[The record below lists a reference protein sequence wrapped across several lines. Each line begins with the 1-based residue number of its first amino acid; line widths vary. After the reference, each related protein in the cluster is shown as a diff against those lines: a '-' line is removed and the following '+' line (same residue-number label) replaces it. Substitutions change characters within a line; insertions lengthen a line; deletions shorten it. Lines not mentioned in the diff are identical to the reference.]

1 MDIAILTQDYEL
13 QGFLS
18 NPVAVIYT
26 EGYCSLGN
34 FQLNLPLDSTN
45 TTLVQEERIVL
56 FDMDKGIA
64 GIIGVVQKTI
74 SSKGVPEL
82 TVKGNLLEEFLFRR
96 ICWGLYTK
104 SGFPSD
110 IAYDMVE
117 KHVTAP
123 TIAAR
128 AIPDIVALDADKAVQ
143 LGVKTTLQDTGGVVG
158 DNLIALCS
166 PDSLGFRLRLELPN
180 KRMVFKVYKGTDR
193 TVNQTEVAPCLFSYI
208 FENMLESKYNLNTQ
222 DSRNVALIAGEGEGI
237 ERTYTTV
244 GEVSGKSRKE
254 IFVDARDLQ
263 STDNNG
269 MAMTA
274 EEYLEVLKQRGSEK
288 LAECRRV
295 ESFDGTINTQG
306 NIRYGVDYFL
316 GDKVTVFDSQLGIQL
331 DAIITEAEHSYSSKG
346 ESLNLTFGFGP
357 LTLTQKLKVRMM

>member
-1 MDIAILTQDYEL
+1 M
-13 QGFLS
+13 
-18 NPVAVIYT
+18 
-26 EGYCSLGN
+26 
-34 FQLNLPLDSTN
+34 
-45 TTLVQEERIVL
+45 
-56 FDMDKGIA
+56 
-64 GIIGVVQKTI
+64 
-74 SSKGVPEL
+74 
-82 TVKGNLLEEFLFRR
+82 
-96 ICWGLYTK
+96 
-104 SGFPSD
+104 
-110 IAYDMVE
+110 
-117 KHVTAP
+117 
-123 TIAAR
+123 
-128 AIPDIVALDADKAVQ
+128 
-143 LGVKTTLQDTGGVVG
+143 VG

-166 PDSLGFRLRLELPN
+166 PDNLGFRLRLELPN

-193 TVNQTEVAPCLFSYI
+193 TINQTEVAPCLFSYI
-208 FENMLESKYNLNTQ
+208 FENMLESEYNLNTQ
-222 DSRNVALIAGEGEGI
+222 DSRNVALVAGEGEGI

-263 STDNNG
+263 
-269 MAMTA
+269 
-274 EEYLEVLKQRGSEK
+274 VLKQRGSEK